1 MKAFQNIVNISTI
14 SLLFF
19 SILITNT
26 MQAQIEDI
34 TKRPDL
40 IKPETEITSEIFWNI
55 KAYQG
60 EESLLKIKAIDKN
73 GI

>member
-1 MKAFQNIVNISTI
+1 
-14 SLLFF
+14 
-19 SILITNT
+19 